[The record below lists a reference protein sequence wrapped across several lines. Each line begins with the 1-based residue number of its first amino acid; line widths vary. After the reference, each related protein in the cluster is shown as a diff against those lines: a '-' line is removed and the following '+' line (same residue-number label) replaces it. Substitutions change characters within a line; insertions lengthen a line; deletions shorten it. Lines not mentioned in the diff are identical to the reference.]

1 MAKKE
6 KELTVKTEKAVKI
19 HDKHLKEMQD
29 LVNTI
34 NSIQFNVGKMEIQ
47 KHSALRELSRQ
58 QDKVNTLQ
66 DTLLREYGSYDVNI
80 NDGTINW
87 PGSKKDKNEE

>member
-47 KHSALRELSRQ
+47 KHSALKELAKQ
-58 QDKVNTLQ
+58 QDKVVGLQ

-87 PGSKKDKNEE
+87 PESKNEENEE

>member
-1 MAKKE
+1 MGKE

-19 HDKHLKEMQD
+19 HDKHLTEMQT

-34 NSIQFNVGKMEIQ
+34 NSIQFNIGKMEIQ
-47 KHSALRELSRQ
+47 KHSALRELSKQ
-58 QDKVNTLQ
+58 QDNVSSLQ
-66 DTLLREYGSYDVNI
+66 DKLLREYGSFDVNI

-87 PGSKKDKNEE
+87 PESKNKKNEK